1 MGIYIQYIYIQKIVV
16 LASEPVGGRSR
27 ATELPCYFFKNIPWV
42 PKRKENMI
50 LKNVHGIF
58 KGQENIKLKQEV
70 CRPDFSAI
78 YKWLSGHK
86 KSYQKSVQTLLKIT
100 HLASRKS

>member
-1 MGIYIQYIYIQKIVV
+1 MPPPPPPPAIIIFQEHLLGVI
-16 LASEPVGGRSR
+16 
-27 ATELPCYFFKNIPWV
+27 
-42 PKRKENMI
+42 KRKENMI
-50 LKNVHGIF
+50 LKHVHGIF
-58 KGQENIKLKQEV
+58 KGQEKMKLKQEV
-70 CRPDFSAI
+70 CRPDISAI